1 MFFTL
6 LGAALDELSD
16 QPIDQDYKNCKAVN
30 FNLTEELFFKP
41 AFARKATVFE
51 ADFWDRVSFY
61 FKLLKAKT
69 TQNLLGLCYR
79 PLPIFKSIGF
89 AYLVGVWATI
99 YEIILVNVSLL
110 KDKVNEV
117 ERS

>member
-1 MFFTL
+1 VFFTL

-51 ADFWDRVSFY
+51 ADF
-61 FKLLKAKT
+61 
-69 TQNLLGLCYR
+69 
-79 PLPIFKSIGF
+79 
-89 AYLVGVWATI
+89 
-99 YEIILVNVSLL
+99 
-110 KDKVNEV
+110 
-117 ERS
+117 